1 MRLLFYTKLGLVL
14 SVLSILA
21 GAFVRATGSGDGCGA
36 TWPTCKGKII
46 PTLADTSEIIEFS
59 HRSVSGVLLIV
70 TLYIF
75 INSRKLEKNSIA
87 RTAVNYLTFFVLFE
101 ALIGAVIVVFEW
113 VGLNSSLPRII
124 AVPIHLVNT
133 FGLLASYVILYKI
146 LENKLDSIK
155 NLWDRNFIII
165 SIFFLLTG
173 ATGSITALA
182 DVLYPSASFYEGFMD
197 DFDKTS
203 ELLTRLRIFHPI
215 VSTILSIGLYIE
227 SKQLQ
232 ERFNINTNFLKFLIF
247 AAIFLG
253 VTNVLSNIVLFLSI
267 FHLAMADLLWITY
280 IYVSCLLYTSP
291 SPRDRQKSRMPSSA

>member
-46 PTLADTSEIIEFS
+46 PTLSDTSEIIEFS

-70 TLYIF
+70 TMYIF
-75 INSRKLEKNSIA
+75 IYSRKLEKDSIA
-87 RTAVNYLTFFVLFE
+87 RTAVNYLTFFVVFE

-146 LENKLDSIK
+146 LKNKLDSIK

-182 DVLYPSASFYEGFMD
+182 DVLYPSASFFEGFLD

-215 VSTILSIGLYIE
+215 VSTILSIGLYL
-227 SKQLQ
+227 S
-232 ERFNINTNFLKFLIF
+232 LIH
-247 AAIFLG
+247 I
-253 VTNVLSNIVLFLSI
+253 
-267 FHLAMADLLWITY
+267 
-280 IYVSCLLYTSP
+280 
-291 SPRDRQKSRMPSSA
+291 